1 MKKNVSE
8 NIRLLRESKG
18 FSQEYI
24 ANKMGVSQQAYSNME
39 KKPETMTLARI
50 RDLAKV
56 LDVNMMVLL
65 NEESVLIQQN
75 FNQQGGNA
83 ATHLEVHQQMDQT
96 LKVYE
101 DLIQVLKDEI
111 NFLRSE
117 RQAGSNPKY
126 K

>member
-117 RQAGSNPKY
+117 RQAGLNPKY

>member
-1 MKKNVSE
+1 
-8 NIRLLRESKG
+8 
-18 FSQEYI
+18 
-24 ANKMGVSQQAYSNME
+24 MGVSQQAYSNME

-117 RQAGSNPKY
+117 RQAGSNPNY